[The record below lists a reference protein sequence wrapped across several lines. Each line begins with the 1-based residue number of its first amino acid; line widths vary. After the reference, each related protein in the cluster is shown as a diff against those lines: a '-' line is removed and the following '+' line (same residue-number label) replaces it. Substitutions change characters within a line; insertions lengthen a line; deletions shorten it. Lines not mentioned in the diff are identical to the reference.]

1 MTAALN
7 PMPSADLAKVSL
19 DRLDAVAS
27 AMERKWGID
36 RLPKLVD
43 APLAVRFRRQ
53 AERLDEAIRSNAQ
66 AAMSVQA
73 EAMLRAWNALDAA
86 AITGGWKP
94 LEPTIWETVL
104 PETGEV
110 VAIVRDAA
118 EASAIAKERKGA
130 VWTLA
135 EVAIAIEA
143 FGETVRT
150 AKAAFPG
157 ADVVGVRPAGTTA
170 KLAIG
175 SAAPSVRAEGPS
187 SRGGINLS
195 RQRRGRSAGVSG
207 GIAGLTAP
215 LPIPAPNSTRAERS
229 PTAPPID
236 WDRGDDIPF

>member
-43 APLAVRFRRQ
+43 APLAIRFRRQ
-53 AERLDEAIRSNAQ
+53 AERLDEAIRSDVS
-66 AAMSVQA
+66 AAVSAHA
-73 EAMLRAWNALDAA
+73 EAMLRAWNALDVAA
-86 AITGGWKP
+86 LSAGWKP
-94 LEPTIWETVL
+94 LAPTIWETVL

-110 VAIVRDAA
+110 ITIVRDSD
-118 EASAIAKERKGA
+118 EAFALAKERKGA

-143 FGETVRT
+143 FGDTVRAT
-150 AKAAFPG
+150 KEAFPG
-157 ADVVGVRPAGTTA
+157 AEVTAVRPAGATA

-175 SAAPSVRAEGPS
+175 SAASVVAPERKTKPASKLPAHNRRSHSMGFTGLYGPMHDS
-187 SRGGINLS
+187 SPE
-195 RQRRGRSAGVSG
+195 
-207 GIAGLTAP
+207 TP
-215 LPIPAPNSTRAERS
+215 
-229 PTAPPID
+229 PTKPPMD
-236 WDRGDDIPF
+236 WERGDDIPF

>member
-7 PMPSADLAKVSL
+7 AMPVADLSKASL

-43 APLAVRFRRQ
+43 APLAVRFRSQ
-53 AERLDEAIRSNAQ
+53 AERLDEAIRIGVSAAISAQ
-66 AAMSVQA
+66 A
-73 EAMLRAWNALDAA
+73 EGMLRAWNALDAA

-94 LEPTIWETVL
+94 LAPTIWEAVL

-110 VAIVRDAA
+110 VAIVRDADDA
-118 EASAIAKERKGA
+118 FALAKERKGA

-143 FGETVRT
+143 FGDTVRAT
-150 AKAAFPG
+150 KEAFPG
-157 ADVVGVRPAGTTA
+157 AEVTAVRPAGTSA

-175 SAAPSVRAEGPS
+175 SAAPVVATERETKPARKPPARNRRNRSVGF
-187 SRGGINLS
+187 
-195 RQRRGRSAGVSG
+195 
-207 GIAGLTAP
+207 AGLYAP
-215 LPIPAPNSTRAERS
+215 LLDSRPETPSTK
-229 PTAPPID
+229 PPID
-236 WDRGDDIPF
+236 WERGDDIPF